1 MDTGT
6 ISISNIVSQ
15 IKKLKH
21 SEKINVL
28 EKIVSLIKSES
39 EAGQK
44 IPLSSISGLG
54 SEIWKD
60 ADIDAYVE
68 NERKWD

>member
-6 ISISNIVSQ
+6 ISIGKIVSQ

-28 EKIVSLIKSES
+28 EKLVSLIKSES
-39 EAGQK
+39 EAGER
-44 IPLSSISGLG
+44 IHLSSINGLG

-60 ADIDAYVE
+60 TDIDEYVE
-68 NERKWD
+68 NERQWD

>member
-1 MDTGT
+1 MDTGA
-6 ISISNIVSQ
+6 ISIGNIVSQ

-28 EKIVSLIKSES
+28 EKIVSLIKTES
-39 EAGQK
+39 EADER
-44 IPLSSISGLG
+44 IHLSSINGLG

-60 ADIDAYVE
+60 TDIDEYVE
-68 NERKWD
+68 NERQLD